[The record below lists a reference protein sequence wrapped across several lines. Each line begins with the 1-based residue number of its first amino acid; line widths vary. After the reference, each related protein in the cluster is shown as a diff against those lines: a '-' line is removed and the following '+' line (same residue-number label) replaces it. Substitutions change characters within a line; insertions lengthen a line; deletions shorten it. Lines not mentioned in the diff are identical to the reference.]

1 MTAASEIADR
11 GYDSSARTSGGAR
24 VGARLGLLRRR
35 GKRVAAAAASLL
47 VLAWLAAGGQPAASH
62 AGLERSEP
70 AAGAVLAGA
79 PERVDAWFASALA
92 DNGRS
97 VLAVSGPLGERVD
110 DGAPRRDDDGAP
122 RRDDD
127 DPTHLS
133 TGLRPGLAGGVY
145 RVDWRG
151 SAEDG
156 HRSAGS
162 FEFTIDPDAAR
173 DGGAASLPGGAAAV
187 RIAAVGGA
195 GVALAAA
202 WITVRAR
209 RREA

>member
-1 MTAASEIADR
+1 M

-24 VGARLGLLRRR
+24 VGARLRLLRRR
-35 GKRVAAAAASLL
+35 GKRVAAAVASLL

-92 DNGRS
+92 DNGCS
-97 VLAVSGPLGERVD
+97 VLAVSGPLGERV
-110 DGAPRRDDDGAP
+110 DDGAP

>member
-1 MTAASEIADR
+1 MTAAPEIADR

-24 VGARLGLLRRR
+24 VGARLSLLRRR

-97 VLAVSGPLGERVD
+97 VLAVSGPLGERV
-110 DGAPRRDDDGAP
+110 DDGAP